1 MKRNVF
7 YSFQFEK
14 DVLRVQQIR
23 NMGVIDGDEPVSPNR
38 WEEIRRTDEGVKR
51 WITENLQRK
60 TCLVVLIGEK
70 TAASKWVRFEIAKAW
85 ELGIPVVGVR
95 IHNLKCPRAGVGVY
109 GVNPFNSLT
118 LKRANGTVYTPKVYD
133 PSAHDAYGIIK
144 ANLAGWI
151 ETAIRERA

>member
-7 YSFQFEK
+7 YSFHFGQ

-38 WEEIRRTDEGVKR
+38 WEEIKRSDEGVKR

-60 TCLVVLIGEK
+60 TCLVVLIGAE
-70 TAASKWVRFEIAKAW
+70 TASRKWVRYKIMRAW
-85 ELGIPVVGVR
+85 ELGIPVLGVR
-95 IHNLKCPRAGVGVY
+95 IHNLKCPNAGIGVY
-109 GVNPFNSLT
+109 GTNPFSSMT

-133 PSAHDAYGIIK
+133 PSSNDAYGVIK
-144 ANLAGWI
+144 ANLPIWI
-151 ETAIRERA
+151 ETAIKECA

>member
-7 YSFQFEK
+7 YSFQFDK

-70 TAASKWVRFEIAKAW
+70 TAASKWVRFEILKAW
-85 ELGIPVVGVR
+85 EMGIPVVGVR
-95 IHNLKCPRAGVGVY
+95 IHNLKCPRTGVGVY
-109 GVNPFNSLT
+109 GVNPFSSLT
-118 LKRANGTVYTPKVYD
+118 LKRANGSVYTPKVYD
-133 PSAHDAYGIIK
+133 PSANDAYGIIK

-151 ETAIRERA
+151 ETAISECA